1 MSDMGDTGSMGGMSS
16 SRGTHPAPTGVHRA
30 ASRLPRRLL
39 HGAAAA
45 LALLV
50 LLLVFAAYLQ
60 PAMAFQQA
68 QQLWACF

>member
-1 MSDMGDTGSMGGMSS
+1 MSDMSDTGSLGGT
-16 SRGTHPAPTGVHRA
+16 RPAPTGVHRA

-39 HGAAAA
+39 LGAAAA

-60 PAMAFQQA
+60 PAMAFQLA